1 MRRPRSSAPTAPSW
15 RARPTGRRPRSRQA
29 INEEALPTLADIV
42 LGRSPGRR
50 GDRDITLFLNYTGLG
65 YQFAATGA
73 LIYRR
78 ALERGAG
85 RRLDTDWF
93 TSAVPS

>member
-1 MRRPRSSAPTAPSW
+1 MA
-15 RARPTGRRPRSRQA
+15 
-29 INEEALPTLADIV
+29 TLADVV
-42 LGRSPGRR
+42 LGRAGGRR
-50 GDRDITLFLNYTGLG
+50 HDRDITLFLNYTGLG

-78 ALERGAG
+78 AIARGVG
-85 RRLDTDWF
+85 RVLDTDWF

>member
-1 MRRPRSSAPTAPSW
+1 MD
-15 RARPTGRRPRSRQA
+15 
-29 INEEALPTLADIV
+29 ALPTLADIV
-42 LGRSPGRR
+42 LGRHGGRSQ
-50 GDRDITLFLNYTGLG
+50 DRDITLFLNYTGMG

-78 ALERGAG
+78 AMERGVG
-85 RRLDTDWF
+85 RKLDTDWF